1 MWNTPNEEE
10 HAEGRMKQK
19 PPNPTKGDL
28 MKNQLEGKRIE
39 LVSTSDP
46 YTNLKAGD
54 RGTVEF
60 IDDMGTI
67 HVAWDNGSMLGLVPG
82 EDQYIILND

>member
-1 MWNTPNEEE
+1 MWNRPTKYELS
-10 HAEGRMKQK
+10 EGRMKPK
-19 PPNPTKGDL
+19 PPNPTKCDL

-54 RGTVEF
+54 LGTVEF
-60 IDDMGTI
+60 VDDMGTV

-82 EDQYIILND
+82 EDQYRFVND

>member
-1 MWNTPNEEE
+1 MN
-10 HAEGRMKQK
+10 HK
-19 PPNPTKGDL
+19 
-28 MKNQLEGKRIE
+28 LEGKRVE

-54 RGTVEF
+54 RGTGEF
-60 IDDMGTI
+60 VDDIGTI

-82 EDQYIILND
+82 EDQYKIVND

>member
-1 MWNTPNEEE
+1 MWNTPTEEE
-10 HAEGRMKQK
+10 LAGGRMKPK
-19 PPNPTKGDL
+19 PSNPTKGDL

-39 LVSTSDP
+39 MVSTSDP

-54 RGTVEF
+54 LGTVEF
-60 IDDMGTI
+60 VDDMGTI

-82 EDQYIILND
+82 EDQYIIVND

>member
-1 MWNTPNEEE
+1 MN
-10 HAEGRMKQK
+10 HKLEGR
-19 PPNPTKGDL
+19 
-28 MKNQLEGKRIE
+28 RIE
-39 LVSTSDP
+39 LVSTTDP

-60 IDDMGTI
+60 VDGMGTV

-82 EDQYIILND
+82 EDQYKFVND

>member
-1 MWNTPNEEE
+1 MN
-10 HAEGRMKQK
+10 HK
-19 PPNPTKGDL
+19 
-28 MKNQLEGKRIE
+28 LEGKRIE

-46 YTNLKAGD
+46 YTNLKTGD

-60 IDDMGTI
+60 VDDMGTV

-82 EDQYIILND
+82 EDQYIIVND